1 MDHQEFTCKS
11 HDGTT
16 LYGQSWVPRNGF
28 KAVIG
33 YVHGFKDHSGRIE
46 KWALQFTTRG
56 YGVVAI
62 DLRGHGRSDGRRGYA
77 KKFSC
82 LLKDVRVMCEYVRNN
97 YPGITFVLYGH
108 SLGGNIVANY
118 LIAESLLPD
127 AAIITS
133 PWFTLAEKPPLMA
146 LAAAHVIRYVLPGLL
161 VKSNLDAAM
170 LSHEKQ
176 VARDYLDDPLVH
188 NLILP
193 RLFFEIESQ
202 GMKASQSIYKINV
215 PLLVMHGTGDRITSC
230 RHTRSFV
237 RNAGI
242 RTTYKEWPGYYHELH
257 NDTGA
262 QDVFNYTISWLDR
275 LIHLHAGENPET

>member
-1 MDHQEFTCKS
+1 MVHQEFTWKS
-11 HDGTT
+11 HDGIS
-16 LYGQSWVPRNGF
+16 LYGQSWIPRTGV

-46 KWALQFTTRG
+46 KWALQLTENG

-62 DLRGHGRSDGRRGYA
+62 DLRGHGRSEGRRGYSEN
-77 KKFSC
+77 FGC
-82 LLKDVRVMCEYVRNN
+82 LLKDVRVMCEYVRKT
-97 YPGITFVLYGH
+97 YPGIMHMLYGH

-118 LIAESLLPD
+118 LITENPLPD

-133 PWFTLAEKPPLMA
+133 PWFTLADKPPVLA
-146 LAAAHVIRYVLPGLL
+146 LAAARVVRHVLPGLL
-161 VKSNLDAAM
+161 VKSSLDANM

-176 VARDYLDDPLVH
+176 VVKDYLHDPLVH

-202 GMKASQSIYKINV
+202 GLKAAQRIYKINV
-215 PLLVMHGTGDRITSC
+215 PLLVMHGTGDKITSC
-230 RHTRSFV
+230 RHTRNFV
-237 RNAGI
+237 RNAGN

-262 QDVFNYTISWLDR
+262 QDVFNYLVNWLDHQIPLYNR
-275 LIHLHAGENPET
+275 KIS